1 MSRYDD
7 AAYPSGADRVP
18 NPGAQESETT
28 PGQDRDYATADPVPA
43 TGYVPPRQETRD
55 VAEAVREAS
64 TDVAQTVK
72 DDIRTVAEEVGDQA
86 RHVTADAKDRIRQQA
101 ETQQQQW
108 AERLSTISG
117 DLRKM
122 AAEQPE
128 TPARALVGQM
138 AERGSAFADYL
149 GQRSPQ
155 QVLDEVQDFARR
167 RPGTFVVAAAAAG
180 FVVGRLG
187 KGVWQAQKEGG
198 SP

>member
-18 NPGAQESETT
+18 TPGSQVTETT
-28 PGQDRDYATADPVPA
+28 TDQDREYVTAAPIPA
-43 TGYVPPRQETRD
+43 TGYGPPHQETRD
-55 VAEAVREAS
+55 VTEAVREAS

-72 DDIRTVAEEVGDQA
+72 EDIRTVAEEVGDQA
-86 RHVTADAKDRIRQQA
+86 RHVTTDAKDRIRQQA

-122 AAEQPE
+122 AADQPE

-155 QVLDEVQDFARR
+155 QVLDEIQDFARR
-167 RPGTFVVAAAAAG
+167 RPGTFVLAAAAAG
-180 FVVGRLG
+180 FVAGRVG